1 MEEMVAYGV
10 VAFQNVVQTF
20 RVVHEA
26 FQMVDMVF
34 FHMVFHMV
42 LLDMV
47 LLGKVLFH
55 MVLWDMVL

>member
-1 MEEMVAYGV
+1 MVAYGV

-42 LLDMV
+42 LL
-47 LLGKVLFH
+47 GKVLFH
-55 MVLWDMVL
+55 MVLLDMVL